1 MRLKQEE
8 HKLKHYWKMK
18 IEDVINSYNECLSI
32 ERLNLPNRGTGH
44 FVFHRNYTRKPFG
57 NYREYHYILDFINK
71 ELKPIPFLEKVFVR
85 QVSNDQEEKIL
96 RDMDTEYLSAF
107 FLTIR
112 EKKDKEYQLL
122 LTGEYGVK

>member
-1 MRLKQEE
+1 
-8 HKLKHYWKMK
+8 MK
-18 IEDVINSYNECLSI
+18 IEDVISAYNECLSI
-32 ERLNLPNRGTGH
+32 ERFNLPNRGTGH
-44 FVFHRNYTRKPFG
+44 FVFHRNYTKKPFG

-71 ELKPIPFLEKVFVR
+71 ELKPIPFLEKVFIR
-85 QVSNDQEEKIL
+85 QISNDQEEKIL

-107 FLTIR
+107 FLIIR